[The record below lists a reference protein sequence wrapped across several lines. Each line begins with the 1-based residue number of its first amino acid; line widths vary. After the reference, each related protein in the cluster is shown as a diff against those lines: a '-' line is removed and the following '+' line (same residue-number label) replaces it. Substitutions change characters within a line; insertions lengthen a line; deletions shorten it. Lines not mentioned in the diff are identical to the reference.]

1 MSSNSKKTGA
11 PPKPVMLSTRA
22 LILLIVSAVL
32 SLRALPSQAEE
43 GFSIIFYLVVGA
55 LVFFIPAALISAE
68 LASAWPQ
75 DGGVYL
81 WVKQAFGPRAGFVAI
96 FMQWVENL
104 PWFPSMLT
112 FVASGLAFIVNPKL
126 AENKYFVFVSV
137 LVLLWLGTW
146 LNTKGMKWSAFLSST
161 GATAGVLI
169 PGVLLIVSAVVY
181 LALGNAPAI
190 EFSFQALIPD
200 LGNLRQLMLLVGML
214 VGLAGIELSAVHIR
228 EVDNPTKN
236 FPKATLIATGMIIVI
251 NILAS
256 LSIAVIVPAGKITAS
271 EGLFEAFKEVL
282 SKFGLH
288 WMMPVIC
295 IMLAYG
301 GFAAVATWL
310 LGPSKGLLEVAKEGY
325 MPTFWQKRNKNGTPI
340 NILLAQSTLSSV
352 IALSILFAPTV
363 ADAFV
368 QMTALTALLYMVM
381 YVLMFA
387 AVIKLR
393 YSQPDVVRP
402 YKIGG
407 GKIGIWI
414 VAGIAILASV
424 LVVAFG
430 FIPPAEVTS
439 LGARIGYWAFLAGG
453 AVLFISVPL
462 LFYRN
467 ALKKHTVKPENKET
481 VPESSLE
488 KPQ

>member
-1 MSSNSKKTGA
+1 MSSNSKKTSA

-251 NILAS
+251 NILACS
-256 LSIAVIVPAGKITAS
+256 
-271 EGLFEAFKEVL
+271 
-282 SKFGLH
+282 
-288 WMMPVIC
+288 
-295 IMLAYG
+295 
-301 GFAAVATWL
+301 
-310 LGPSKGLLEVAKEGY
+310 
-325 MPTFWQKRNKNGTPI
+325 
-340 NILLAQSTLSSV
+340 QS
-352 IALSILFAPTV
+352 
-363 ADAFV
+363 
-368 QMTALTALLYMVM
+368 
-381 YVLMFA
+381 
-387 AVIKLR
+387 R
-393 YSQPDVVRP
+393 
-402 YKIGG
+402 
-407 GKIGIWI
+407 
-414 VAGIAILASV
+414 
-424 LVVAFG
+424 
-430 FIPPAEVTS
+430 
-439 LGARIGYWAFLAGG
+439 
-453 AVLFISVPL
+453 
-462 LFYRN
+462 
-467 ALKKHTVKPENKET
+467 
-481 VPESSLE
+481 
-488 KPQ
+488 